1 MTKKVLIL
9 GHSFVRRFE
18 QFVLNSLD
26 ARVNENLNLNNDE
39 VQISYSGHGGAS
51 LERIRAL
58 GTSYVREQRPDVVII
73 QAVSNDLCKPEKTVD
88 LIFRRLIEFVVD
100 LRYGE
105 SVRSVVILQTLHRIA
120 PLKPTRY
127 QVDLPW
133 FNSRVDEL
141 NRRISEYIKE
151 VEGVNFFRLSGFWN
165 PSTRSTVYLDDGVHL
180 NKQGHIKYYN
190 NIRAVVVSTLK
201 YLHNDEFQWER

>member
-26 ARVNENLNLNNDE
+26 SRVNGNLNLNCDE
-39 VQISYSGHGGAS
+39 VQICYSGHGGAS

-58 GTSYVREQRPDVVII
+58 GTSYVREQRPDVVIL

-88 LIFRRLIEFVVD
+88 SIFRRLALLKGIRYEVD
-100 LRYGE
+100 
-105 SVRSVVILQTLHRIA
+105 I
-120 PLKPTRY
+120 
-127 QVDLPW
+127 PW

-141 NRRISEYIKE
+141 NRRISDYIKE
-151 VEGVNFFRLSGFWN
+151 VEGVTLFRLSGFWN
-165 PSTRSTVYLDDGVHL
+165 PSTRSKVYLDDGVHL
-180 NKQGHIKYYN
+180 NEQ
-190 NIRAVVVSTLK
+190 
-201 YLHNDEFQWER
+201 DEPQWER